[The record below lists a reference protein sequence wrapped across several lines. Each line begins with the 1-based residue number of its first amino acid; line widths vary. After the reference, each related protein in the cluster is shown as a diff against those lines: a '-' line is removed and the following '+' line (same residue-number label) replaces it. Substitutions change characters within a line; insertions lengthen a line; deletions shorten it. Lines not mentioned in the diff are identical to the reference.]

1 MAFFSYLWSPISGI
15 LSVIFLVVS
24 WGSIFGVLFA
34 IIGIIRK
41 RCPWYAVFIFIA
53 VGVIASLLFRAVFWL
68 SDRIITSDGLVTL
81 LFWVSVGLFGL
92 GGLVSF
98 PQLLKEL
105 WRSTNR
111 VKNNP

>member
-1 MAFFSYLWSPISGI
+1 MAFQSYLWSPISGI

-24 WGSIFGVLFA
+24 WGSIFGMLFA

-41 RCPWYAVFIFIA
+41 RCPWYAIFIFLA
-53 VGVIASLLFRAVFWL
+53 VGIIALLLFKGVFWV
-68 SDRIITSDGLVTL
+68 SDRIITSDGLITV
-81 LFWVSVGLFGL
+81 LFWVSVGIFGL
-92 GGLVSF
+92 GSLVSF

-111 VKNNP
+111 TNNNP